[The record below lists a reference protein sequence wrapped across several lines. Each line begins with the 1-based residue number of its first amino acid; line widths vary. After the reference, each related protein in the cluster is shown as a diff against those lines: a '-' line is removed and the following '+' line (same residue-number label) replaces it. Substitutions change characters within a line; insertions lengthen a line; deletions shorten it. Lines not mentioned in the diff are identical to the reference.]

1 MSEYQVTH
9 GDVMRNEIVEA
20 WQTGTCC
27 GNPACLRP
35 IPPGEMGWWIPT
47 GCAGWEV
54 LACAECAK
62 SPSLVAAKWDDDG
75 LTRSEQGKQKVL
87 FGDRDG

>member
-1 MSEYQVTH
+1 MSEYQVIH

-27 GNPACLRP
+27 GNPDCLRP
-35 IPPGEMGWWIPT
+35 IPPGEVGAWIPIVC
-47 GCAGWEV
+47 GAAVFVCS
-54 LACAECAK
+54 ECAK